1 VTRTDNLTGIRAA
14 GGDASAAQEATDR
27 VDPAF
32 HEAVRARSE
41 GRYEHALRHVQAAFA
56 RAVADDGD
64 RWIGDLGPLLE
75 WELLAESHPPARV
88 ALVRARDLQVG
99 RLLAGALSYGVP
111 FSASAPP
118 RSRFALIVH
127 MNEALRDA
135 RSTHELF
142 VRLDARMPE
151 CARREAFLA
160 LPAMVE
166 AGDFALAARF
176 MPEPLDYLDEL
187 NGLARRL
194 PASPPA
200 VGQPRLMATL
210 SSFGCEVR
218 LRAAILHGLGREEE
232 ALAFADAA
240 LAALADDSLRE
251 LVRREL
257 YEPGAIVRALSNY
270 QMTREESP
278 WKPNA

>member
-14 GGDASAAQEATDR
+14 GGDASTAQEATNR
-27 VDPAF
+27 VDAAF
-32 HEAVRARSE
+32 HEAIRARSE
-41 GRYEHALRHVQAAFA
+41 GRHEDALRHVQAAFA
-56 RAVADDGD
+56 RAVAADGD
-64 RWIGDLGPLLE
+64 RWISDLGPMLE
-75 WELLAESHPPARV
+75 WELLAESYPPARA
-88 ALVRARDLQVG
+88 ALAQARDAQVR
-99 RLLAGALSYGVP
+99 RLLAGEVSYGVP
-111 FSASAPP
+111 FSESATP
-118 RSRFALIVH
+118 RSRFSLIVH
-127 MNEALRDA
+127 MNEALRDP

-160 LPAMVE
+160 LPAVVE

-200 VGQPRLMATL
+200 VGEPRLMATL
-210 SSFGCEVR
+210 SIFGRGVR
-218 LRAAILHGLGREEE
+218 LRAAILRGQGRESE
-232 ALAFADAA
+232 ALAYADAA

-251 LVRREL
+251 LVRHEL
-257 YEPGAIVRALSNY
+257 NEPGAIIRALSDY
-270 QMTREESP
+270 QMTQEERP
-278 WKPNA
+278 WKPND